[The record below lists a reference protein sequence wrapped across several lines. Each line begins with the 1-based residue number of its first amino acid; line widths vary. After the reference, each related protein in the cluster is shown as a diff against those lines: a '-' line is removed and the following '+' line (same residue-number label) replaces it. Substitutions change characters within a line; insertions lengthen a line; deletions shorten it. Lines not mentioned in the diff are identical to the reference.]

1 MPYPTGVGAP
11 ERKDLAPAKPG
22 PVERGWSFSFS
33 LTRTEGDDAGET
45 ALSWRSRL
53 TPLDLSLIAAG
64 LVLFLLEP
72 FAIYMLLT
80 HYKGPLLAEKC
91 APSPEVV
98 VVHHPADG
106 PPEHGAKAAPGHEEG
121 GHSDVITPLNVRDP
135 SNLVMTPYTGR
146 SEEIRD
152 LQARIQELEV
162 LAAAPP
168 APKAASDD
176 SWKEALRQAAA
187 SGAEL
192 KAEIRKPGLDDPSRG
207 E

>member
-1 MPYPTGVGAP
+1 MADQ
-11 ERKDLAPAKPG
+11 EKLPAKKG

-33 LTRTEGDDAGET
+33 LARTEGDDAGET

-91 APSPEVV
+91 SPSSDVV

-106 PPEHGAKAAPGHEEG
+106 PPEHGAKAAPGHEAG
-121 GHSDVITPLNVRDP
+121 GSGDVITPLNVRDP
-135 SNLVMTPYTGR
+135 SNLVMTPYTGP
-146 SEEIRD
+146 SAEVLD
-152 LQARIQELEV
+152 LSARVLELEAS
-162 LAAAPP
+162 LAASR
-168 APKAASDD
+168 APKVSDE
-176 SWKEALRQAAA
+176 SWKEALREAARLPA
-187 SGAEL
+187 
-192 KAEIRKPGLDDPSRG
+192 KPALLPKPRSSDEPGN
-207 E
+207 

>member
-1 MPYPTGVGAP
+1 MADP
-11 ERKDLAPAKPG
+11 EKLPAVPAKAP

-33 LTRTEGDDAGET
+33 LTRTEGEDSGET

-53 TPLDLSLIAAG
+53 TPLDLSLIGAG

-106 PPEHGAKAAPGHEEG
+106 PPEHGAKAAPGHEAG
-121 GHSDVITPLNVRDP
+121 GHGDVITPLNVRDP

-152 LQARIQELEV
+152 LNARILELEV
-162 LAAAPP
+162 QAAALPP
-168 APKAASDD
+168 KPPSDD
-176 SWKEALRQAAA
+176 SWKEALRQAA
-187 SGAEL
+187 SRGHEL
-192 KAEIRKPGLDDPSRG
+192 KAEVRKPGLDETG
-207 E
+207 N